1 MSKEQ
6 WHLILSII
14 TLLISLLLI
23 ISIWLLFG
31 PKVDAWISMSGIA
44 IGTFIF
50 LLICITLLMI
60 SKRQLW
66 YLGLSIITLLI
77 IVISAISFKG
87 LGLVPKVEAWISM
100 SGIAIGTF
108 IFSLICMDYLTYKS
122 KKEAKET
129 LINKIVEIEKEIQN
143 LCCSQFKAEK
153 NELLRKIR
161 LLKESAELNSIMLLS
176 GVKLALFKELD
187 KKIEGINK
195 ELEGLEEEKKK
206 EKTDEKIELMN
217 KKMELLS
224 EEPVGVLDKHEIR
237 RSLTISLTI
246 VYFMLLFFSIFSPVT
261 TTIQVINLT
270 DITPETIIGNIKV
283 GNVSLEVTGANITLT
298 NTTHTTP
305 TPNLQSPF
313 VEIFSYVYW
322 AVIAFYFGSRVI
334 ESYIAK
340 KK

>member
-1 MSKEQ
+1 MGKEQ
-6 WHLILSII
+6 WHL
-14 TLLISLLLI
+14 
-23 ISIWLLFG
+23 
-31 PKVDAWISMSGIA
+31 
-44 IGTFIF
+44 
-50 LLICITLLMI
+50 
-60 SKRQLW
+60 R
-66 YLGLSIITLLI
+66 LSIITLLI

-87 LGLVPKVEAWISM
+87 LWSVVPKVEAWISM

-129 LINKIVEIEKEIQN
+129 SINKIVKIEKEIQN
-143 LCCSQFKAEK
+143 ICGSQCEAKK
-153 NELLRKIR
+153 NDLLRQIR

-187 KKIEGINK
+187 KKIESINK
-195 ELEGLEEEKKK
+195 ELEGLDEKEKK

-217 KKMELLS
+217 KKRELLS

-261 TTIQVINLT
+261 TTIQVINMT
-270 DITPETIIGNIKV
+270 DIHSTPETITGNIIV
-283 GNVSLEVTGANITLT
+283 GNVSFEVTGANITLT
-298 NTTHTTP
+298 NTTQTTP